1 MTEEF
6 MNTNEEMETYSNE
19 ESSDYSDIPSTDS
32 ESDIVW
38 VDEKQDSNAGKIALA
53 IIGGAIALGGV
64 VIAKNKNKINAWR
77 DKRAIKR
84 LAKKGYVVTEM
95 DVEESDND
103 DVETIDAENIHVVE

>member
-1 MTEEF
+1 MTEEI

-32 ESDIVW
+32 ESEIVW
-38 VDEKQDSNAGKIALA
+38 VDEEQNSNAGKIALA

-95 DVEESDND
+95 ATEEPDND
-103 DVETIDAENIHVVE
+103 DVETVNTEDIHVVE